1 MIENLESELLPNLRE
16 AKEIHVAVALMN
28 AYGLDKIEETIP
40 EDCLRKYLVGTH
52 LPTPPDI
59 LQRLMES
66 ESQDSTKISS
76 KVHVSHSN
84 YHPKVYVIRKKND
97 QLIAFIG
104 SANATRGGF
113 KSNVEMSISIE
124 DQDRCE
130 HLLLWFGKLF
140 EQSSSLS
147 QNFIDRYKAKYI
159 RNKQLESAQRSNDEH
174 FSQEHAKQ
182 DNSTSVNPTQFFT
195 QSDFDAFAPSTHF
208 ETDSLFVEARGRVRR
223 KMINLHYAIFPQF
236 VDYGMM
242 NIYPARRKQDY
253 TSKHYHSQGIFNAK
267 ESIWFNYGKDRQ
279 GFTNHL
285 RIQIILMN
293 SERGDQYVGFWIFC
307 KPNSS
312 IEDRERLQTGL
323 SNDIFLDRLYKGLLS
338 LGDSGWIA
346 IGDDDR
352 WISDIKDKEDLV
364 EFLRGDDFSQE
375 FLIGRNYPPNHSEI
389 SVENIQETTLIEF
402 SKLYKIYS
410 LMTENV
416 N

>member
-1 MIENLESELLPNLRE
+1 MIENLESELIPHLKE
-16 AKEIHVAVALMN
+16 AKEIHIAVALMN
-28 AYGLDKIEETIP
+28 SYGLDTIEETIP
-40 EDCLRKYLVGTH
+40 EDCLRKYLVGIH
-52 LPTPPDI
+52 LPTPPNI

-66 ESQDSTKISS
+66 ESRNSAKISS

-84 YHPKVYVIRKKND
+84 YHPKVYVIRKKDD

-113 KSNVEMSISIE
+113 KSNIEMTTSIE
-124 DQDRCE
+124 DQKRCK
-130 HLLLWFGKLF
+130 HLLSWFGKLF

-147 QNFIDRYKAKYI
+147 QNFIDGYKTRYI
-159 RNKQLESAQRSNDEH
+159 RNKQLESAQRSNNEH
-174 FSQEHAKQ
+174 FYQEHSEQA
-182 DNSTSVNPTQFFT
+182 NSTFVSETQFFT

-208 ETDSLFVEARGRVRR
+208 ETDGPFVDARGQVRR

-293 SERGDQYVGFWIFC
+293 SERDQYVGFWIFC

-312 IEDRERLQTGL
+312 IEDRQRLQTGL
-323 SNDIFLDRLYKGLLS
+323 SNHIFLDRLYKGLLS
-338 LGDSGWIA
+338 LGDFSWIA

-352 WISDIKDKEDLV
+352 WISDIKDKEDLI
-364 EFLRGDDFSQE
+364 EFLRSDDFSQE
-375 FLIGRNYPPNHSEI
+375 FLIGRNYHPNHPDI
-389 SVENIQETTLIEF
+389 SAENIYETTLIQF